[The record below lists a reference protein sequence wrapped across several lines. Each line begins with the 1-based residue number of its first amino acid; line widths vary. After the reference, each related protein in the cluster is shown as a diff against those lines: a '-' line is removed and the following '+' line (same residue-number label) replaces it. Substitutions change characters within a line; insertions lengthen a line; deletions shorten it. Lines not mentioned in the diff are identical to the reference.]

1 MTPFRKCLSLALA
14 LLLQWSPTTA
24 LAWMV
29 QSELGYGLG
38 IAMTPGGGV
47 LTCGHSRGADGE
59 YDFSIRL
66 HRASDGTDVWHYR
79 ADGTGGAAGGLTLDG
94 AGDVIAAGTTDSGV
108 SADVRV
114 VKLTTDGVPLWTTTI
129 DSATHEDDRFQAMA
143 VGPGGDVAVTG
154 TFSITYAV
162 DHLYSVARLD
172 GATGAVR
179 WQHDVPAAERSRG
192 VTVGFDAA
200 GDVLTTGAL
209 IAGSD
214 SDVVALKLDGA
225 TGDELWRTVVVDGG
239 YDGPSV
245 SAIDAAGDFYVG
257 VNAPESTGEGF
268 TVYKLSGTDGSVL
281 WRFDHR
287 ARRDGTI
294 LALALDGSGHVYA
307 AGFDYNQFV
316 HERTVLAKLSAVS
329 GVPVW
334 SRRYPGMFFT
344 TIGFDPSGE
353 VILGGSNRTGLFAF
367 QKVRASDG
375 RKRWR
380 RKLPGDRYHGGS
392 AQGVVTDAVGDV
404 YVVGGDVG
412 KIPPPHGGHYSY
424 TVVKACG
431 GNGRVGRTDTCR

>member
-1 MTPFRKCLSLALA
+1 MTPFRKCLPVALA
-14 LLLQWSPTTA
+14 LLLPWSPATT

-29 QSELGYGLG
+29 QPELGYGLG
-38 IAMTPGGGV
+38 IAMTPTGDV
-47 LTCGHSRGADGE
+47 LTCGHSRGADGD

-79 ADGTGGAAGGLTLDG
+79 ADGTAGAAGDVTLDG
-94 AGDVIAAGTTDSGV
+94 AGNVIAAGTTDVGV

-114 VKLTTDGVPLWTTTI
+114 VKLTPDGVPLWTTTI
-129 DSATHEDDRFQAMA
+129 DSATQEDDRLEAMA
-143 VGPGGDVAVTG
+143 VGSDGDVAVTG
-154 TFSITYAV
+154 TFAITYGV

-172 GATGAVR
+172 GATGAVE
-179 WQHDVPAAERSRG
+179 WQHDVPAAERSHG

-209 IAGSD
+209 FAAGG

-225 TGDELWRTVVVDGG
+225 TGAEQWRTVLDDGG
-239 YDGPSV
+239 YDSPSA

-257 VNAPESTGEGF
+257 VSESAGKGF
-268 TVYKLSGTDGSVL
+268 TVYKLSGTDGGVL

-287 ARRDGTI
+287 APKDGDI
-294 LALALDGSGHVYA
+294 LVLALDGRGHVYA
-307 AGFDYNQFV
+307 GGFDYNQFV
-316 HERTVLAKLSAVS
+316 HQRTVLAKLSAAS

-334 SRRYPGMFFT
+334 TRRYQGMFFN

-353 VILGGSNRTGLFAF
+353 PILGGSNRTGLFTF

-375 RKRWR
+375 RKRWQR
-380 RKLPGDRYHGGS
+380 RLPGDLYHGGS
-392 AQGVVTDAVGDV
+392 AQGIVTDAIGDV

-412 KIPPPHGGHYSY
+412 PRIPPVGGHYSY
-424 TVVKACG
+424 TAVKACAKDG
-431 GNGRVGRTDTCR
+431 RIGNTNKCR